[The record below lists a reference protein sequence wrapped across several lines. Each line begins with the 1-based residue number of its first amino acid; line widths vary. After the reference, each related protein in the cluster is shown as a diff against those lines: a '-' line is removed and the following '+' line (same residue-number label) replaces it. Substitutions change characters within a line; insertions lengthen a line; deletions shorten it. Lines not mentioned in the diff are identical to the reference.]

1 MIPKRIHYCWF
12 GRGEMPKLVKRCIKS
27 WKKYCPDWEIILW
40 NEDSFDVNSTIWTK
54 QAYEARKFAFVTDYV
69 RLKALYEQGGVY
81 MDADVELVQPIDEF
95 LQHEAFSG
103 FESAI
108 TVPTGI
114 IAARAGQ
121 QVIKG
126 WLDWYTDRPYLID
139 GKPNM
144 DPNVSFMT
152 RDLISR
158 GLRMDDS
165 FQNIDGM
172 AIYPQTWFCPLSLIE
187 VEKKITTN
195 THAIHHFTST
205 WRTEKARKD
214 FARTKRHQTK
224 WYRAL
229 IWLRYLPNRSVRKI
243 FGDKSVDAIKQ
254 KMKK

>member
-1 MIPKRIHYCWF
+1 MIPKIIHYCWF
-12 GRGEMPKLVKRCIKS
+12 GRGEMPKLMKKCVKS
-27 WKKYCPDWEIILW
+27 WDKYCPGWKIVLW

-172 AIYPQTWFCPLSLIE
+172 AIYPQTWFCPLSVVEI
-187 VEKKITTN
+187 EKKITPD

-214 FARTKRHQTK
+214 FARVRRRQKT
-224 WYRAL
+224 WYKAL
-229 IWLRYLPNRSVRKI
+229 VWLRYLPNRAARKLL
-243 FGDKSVDAIKQ
+243 GNRRVESLKRKLG
-254 KMKK
+254 K